1 MASVSQKSTEVLL
14 RAVELRKSFGQSGLF
29 SSSTRNVKALDGV
42 SLSLPRG
49 SCTALIG
56 ESGSGKST
64 LAACLVRLEDAD
76 EGEIWFEG
84 TNFSQLSGEAIRFR
98 RSELQLTFQDASAA
112 LNPRFTAVELVEEPL
127 VIQKIGTI
135 TERHDRATEM
145 LRVLR
150 IPEER
155 HASRPQE
162 FSGGQ
167 RKRIALARALVLR
180 PRLLILDEVFAG
192 IDLLIAN
199 EILSQLMELRSQQDL
214 TLLFTSHDLSFLAR
228 SVDSI
233 AVMQHGKI
241 VEQGSTSEIFKRP
254 QHPHTRSL
262 ICAYER
268 LHDTRARGAGQ

>member
-1 MASVSQKSTEVLL
+1 MATAPQASPEVLL
-14 RAVELRKSFGQSGLF
+14 RAVELRKSFGPRGLF
-29 SSSTRNVKALDGV
+29 SSSLKALDGV
-42 SLSLPRG
+42 SLSIPRR

-64 LAACLVRLEDAD
+64 LAASLVRLEDAD
-76 EGEIWFEG
+76 EGEVWFEG
-84 TNFSQLSGEAIRFR
+84 TNLSQLGGEALRSR
-98 RSELQLTFQDASAA
+98 RAGLQLIFQDASAA
-112 LNPRFTAVELVEEPL
+112 LNPRFTATELVEEPL
-127 VIQKIGTI
+127 VIQKIGTP

-145 LRVLR
+145 LRTLG

-155 HASRPQE
+155 HNSRPPE

-192 IDLLIAN
+192 LDLLIAN

-228 SVDSI
+228 RVDSI

-241 VEQGSTSEIFKRP
+241 VEQGSACDILSRP
-254 QHPHTRSL
+254 QHPYTKSL
-262 ICAYER
+262 ISAHER
-268 LHDTRARGAGQ
+268 LQRTTAKGAGQ